1 MRAYFVVLM
10 FAAMGLVT
18 APVVTWPP
26 QDETQTWLTS
36 AKAAADKYQIDEA
49 IALYTKAIESGRL
62 TPARLAAA
70 YAGRADARE
79 NYTIAYGLKDEE
91 LALALADYRKARDLM
106 AREQSY
112 HAAEANA
119 LITLGAYP
127 EAMSAFR
134 ESFKL
139 EQPYPHWSMIGF
151 ARVERIQ
158 GRYDEAL
165 KHLDELV
172 RMFADVGGTM
182 PIHYHRGRTL
192 YLKGDFAAAV
202 QAFTAGIPKQPDYAF
217 AHMFRAC
224 ANARAGALTEAVA
237 DMDRAVEILQAMP
250 AEEAWEKTPY
260 AKSEAADRARD
271 IALIK
276 AMAEGR
282 ARAADGAVLCK
293 TSWNDGQQLRE
304 RSPLIGLDT
313 SKIAG
318 AQTRPTWR
326 ATNLAKVT
334 AVCARRARSCAE

>member
-10 FAAMGLVT
+10 FAALGLVA
-18 APVVTWPP
+18 APVITLPR
-26 QDETQTWLTS
+26 DEAEAALAS

-62 TPARLAAA
+62 SPQRLAAA

-106 AREQSY
+106 PREPAY
-112 HAAEANA
+112 HSAEASA

-165 KHLDELV
+165 KHLDALV
-172 RMFADVGGTM
+172 RLYASEGGTM

-202 QAFTAGIPKQPDYAF
+202 EAFTAGIPKQPDYAF

-224 ANARAGALTEAVA
+224 AHARAGALTEAVA
-237 DMDRAVEILQAMP
+237 DMDRAMEILKGLP

-271 IALIK
+271 TALIK

-282 ARAADGAVLCK
+282 AGAGEGAVLCK

-318 AQTRPTWR
+318 ADTRPAWR
-326 ATNLAKVT
+326 ATNLPKA
-334 AVCARRARSCAE
+334 AAACARRARSCAE